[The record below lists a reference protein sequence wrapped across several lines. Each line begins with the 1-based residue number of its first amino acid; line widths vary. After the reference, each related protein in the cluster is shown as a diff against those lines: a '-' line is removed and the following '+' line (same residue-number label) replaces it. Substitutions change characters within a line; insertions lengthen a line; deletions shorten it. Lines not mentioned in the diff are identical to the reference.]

1 MNDYIKYTRNGNVI
15 KIECNAL
22 DKYGDGERLC
32 ESVLGGADWAET
44 IDCGVYKIEDA
55 EQMACL
61 VEFLEAYNAQAE
73 RNVDAI
79 TDWTLLI

>member
-1 MNDYIKYTRNGNVI
+1 MNDYIKYTRNGNII
-15 KIECNAL
+15 KIECCDS

-32 ESVLGGADWAET
+32 ESVLDSADWAKE
-44 IDCGVYKIEDA
+44 IDCGEYRITDA

-61 VEFLEAYNAQAE
+61 LEFLEAYNAQAE
-73 RNVDAI
+73 RNVKAI